1 MDVRVGDTIRIIVM
15 DGEPQYTNK
24 VGVVRLIDDAGQIHG
39 SWGSCALIKELDRF
53 EVVSQVE
60 ESFYLGK
67 EDL

>member
-39 SWGSCALIKELDRF
+39 SWGSCALINGLDRF
-53 EVVSQVE
+53 EVISQVE